1 MDSQASFHSVRS
13 DLVVLGDNASGRV
26 SDYSAVD
33 ERTVPPDVVS
43 SADEVAP
50 EVARKIAH
58 ALRVGSVGRLT
69 PDQFRKH
76 DDIRSA
82 DHVPVAF
89 CKPGDIV
96 EVLLT
101 IFSTTR
107 QLGEDNV
114 HQCGGLVPASNVL
127 AQSRSLELRRER

>member
-1 MDSQASFHSVRS
+1 MDSQASFHSVGS

-33 ERTVPPDVVS
+33 ERTPPPDVMS
-43 SADEVAP
+43 SSDEVAA
-50 EVARKIAH
+50 EVARKTAH
-58 ALRVGSVGRLT
+58 ALRVGGVGCFT

-76 DDIRSA
+76 KDIRSA

-89 CKPGDIV
+89 GKPGDIV

-101 IFSTTR
+101 IFSTTS

-114 HQCGGLVPASNVL
+114 HQGLVV
-127 AQSRSLELRRER
+127 